1 MIELVPKELIFTKGV
16 GKHKEQLTSFELAL
30 HTADIAACNLVRVS
44 SIFPPG
50 CKILTRTAGIAKL
63 KPGQVTLVVMSEAA
77 TREPHRL
84 LTATIARWRHLAWR
98 VPRLAVML
106 LLAASAP
113 VHAQVFESLG
123 VRALGMGGAFVA
135 VADDATATYWNPA
148 GLTNVAS
155 SAVLEVQRIETR
167 VELDSTLRAETSNR
181 TTFASLATP
190 TVGLSYYRLRSRQVD
205 RVTEG
210 GDTPASLT
218 SIVTHHAGITV
229 VQPLGPG
236 VAIATVLKAVRGT
249 VAVGTGDGGAPVGAL
264 FDQASE
270 LSSRSTTRLDLDAG
284 VMIGAGAIS
293 VAVVGRNLREPEFAV
308 SDDAAFSL
316 RRQLRAGLSVRP
328 TGSLVV
334 ALDVDLSIMATA
346 VGPRRN
352 IALGVEQRLG
362 RLVVRGGGRVN
373 LEDDDRRPLA
383 AFGLSVEAISGF
395 WLDGQVTGGRD
406 GGDRG
411 WGVSMRVGP

>member
-1 MIELVPKELIFTKGV
+1 MSPPSVAAPRTDQRKQHAPSLV
-16 GKHKEQLTSFELAL
+16 
-30 HTADIAACNLVRVS
+30 
-44 SIFPPG
+44 
-50 CKILTRTAGIAKL
+50 
-63 KPGQVTLVVMSEAA
+63 EAY
-77 TREPHRL
+77 
-84 LTATIARWRHLAWR
+84 LTAPQRGGEVTAKWLVQADSFCGHCTQSPARWRHLSWT

-106 LLAASAP
+106 LLAASTP

-135 VADDATATYWNPA
+135 VADDATANYWNPA
-148 GLTNVAS
+148 GLTNVIS

-167 VELDSTLRAETSNR
+167 FELDPTLREETRNR
-181 TTFASLATP
+181 TTFASLASP

-205 RVTEG
+205 RVTGDG
-210 GDTPASLT
+210 GATASL
-218 SIVTHHAGITV
+218 SSLITHHAGITV

-236 VAIATVLKAVRGT
+236 VAIATVLKVVHGT
-249 VAVGTGDGGAPVGAL
+249 VALGSGDGGAPVGAL
-264 FDQASE
+264 FDQISE
-270 LSSRSTTRLDLDAG
+270 LSDRSTTRLDLDAG
-284 VMIGAGAIS
+284 VMIGAGALR

-316 RRQLRAGLSVRP
+316 RRQFRAGLSVRP

-352 IALGVEQRLG
+352 IALGAEQRLG

-373 LEDDDRRPLA
+373 IEDDDHEPVA
-383 AFGLSVEAISGF
+383 AFGLSVEAMSGF
-395 WLDGQVTGGRD
+395 WLDGQLTGGRD
-406 GGDRG
+406 DGDRG
-411 WGVSMRVGP
+411 WGVSMRVGL